1 MVARIVAMREIAYR
15 PIGTIRSP
23 FKDVEGMPIQPAGA
37 LGIAGTVELE
47 PEYAE
52 GLRDLDGFSH
62 ILLVYHFHLAKG
74 YSLKVRPFLDDNH
87 RGVFSTRAP
96 RRPNPIGISAVRL
109 VRVEGNILHI
119 QDVDVVDGTPLLDI
133 KPYVPEFDSR
143 RAERIGWLS
152 ERVGKAHEV
161 KADKRFI

>member
-37 LGIAGTVELE
+37 IGIAGTVELE

>member
-37 LGIAGTVELE
+37 LGTAGTVELE
-47 PEYAE
+47 PEYVE
-52 GLRDLDGFSH
+52 GLRDLDGFSY

-74 YSLKVRPFLDDNH
+74 YSLKVKPFLDDNH

-96 RRPNPIGISAVRL
+96 KRPNPIGISAVRL

-143 RAERIGWLS
+143 RSERIGWLS

-161 KADKRFI
+161 KADKRFR